1 MVGNLLVDAVI
12 IATVGSS
19 ILVEVDLAV
28 LVLVA
33 IAGQFVFNVDGFL
46 VGFGQVLAGHIDDPV
61 ALVTLD
67 GIPTEL
73 GDVLGQAVLGFAN
86 ADTLAGQLSAG
97 ARLLVVDFQ
106 LHVTALAG
114 LLGLQLGGQGAF
126 NVVTTLEFLVE
137 GTFDGLLIRDN
148 LAVTAVGAIL
158 VHQLEVLRCIDLEFC
173 RVLDGELLPVL
184 DPVFGL
190 PLGVEGGVIP
200 HGQGLTFCA
209 YAGVAT
215 KPLKKT
221 ATPATNAVAVLRI
234 DTGLYICN
242 SFPIFK
248 RKHVFYRP
256 SKSFGKSLTRHIGVN
271 NNPKHS

>member
-67 GIPTEL
+67 GVPTEL

-97 ARLLVVDFQ
+97 AGLLVVDFQ
-106 LHVTALAG
+106 LHVAALAG

-148 LAVTAVGAIL
+148 LAVTAFGAIL

-200 HGQGLTFCA
+200 HGQGLVGATP
-209 YAGVAT
+209 GVIRDLEFGDGDVGVVGGILCVCRGSYQAT
-215 KPLKKT
+215 KEDRNTSYQCSCCP
-221 ATPATNAVAVLRI
+221 PHR
-234 DTGLYICN
+234 
-242 SFPIFK
+242 
-248 RKHVFYRP
+248 YRFVHMQFLP
-256 SKSFGKSLTRHIGVN
+256 YF
-271 NNPKHS
+271 